1 MEIPNSYPIA
11 VYSHVQSGEIQFL
24 SKIPGV
30 PKIFGYKPQE
40 YLNVAKL
47 EFSNYFL
54 DKKNR
59 QMERGSAQPS

>member
-11 VYSHVQSGEIQFL
+11 VYRGKYNSYQKYRVSQKF
-24 SKIPGV
+24 
-30 PKIFGYKPQE
+30 FGYKPQE

-59 QMERGSAQPS
+59 QMERRSAQPS